1 MQRVFE
7 EFVQR
12 LFESVDETDL
22 RNALASAAAE
32 FDLRQFA
39 FIAIPTSSSA
49 TPRLISNYPT
59 EWTSHY
65 LNNQYERIDPVIAHA
80 QRQEEPFRWG
90 READSSYK
98 CGQQKRFFDE
108 ATEFGIRCGFTVP
121 VPDRKGC
128 FAAMTFAADEP
139 NPPFL
144 RVTEQYGQAFQLIAT
159 CFHVHARRKFSSNR
173 TVDGV
178 DLTPREYECLQ
189 WAARG
194 KSIWEVGCILGIK
207 RRTAAFHLDNV
218 RRKLGV
224 RTIAQAVARLASS
237 RSFPS

>member
-22 RNALASAAAE
+22 REALASAAAE
-32 FDLRQFA
+32 FDLHQFA
-39 FIAIPTSSSA
+39 FLTLPASSSA

-59 EWTSHY
+59 DWTSHY
-65 LNNQYERIDPVIAHA
+65 LHHGYERIDPVIAHA
-80 QRQEEPFRWG
+80 KHQEMPFRWG
-90 READSSYK
+90 RGFDGVQT
-98 CGQQKRFFDE
+98 CGRHDRFFEE
-108 ATEFGIRCGFTVP
+108 AAEFGIRCGFTIP
-121 VPDRKGC
+121 VPDHHGGV
-128 FAAMTFAADEP
+128 AAMTFAADEP
-139 NPPFL
+139 NPPLL

-159 CFHVHARRKFSSNR
+159 CFHFHLRRKLSSNR

-178 DLTPREYECLQ
+178 VLTPREHECLQ

-194 KSIWEVGCILGIK
+194 KSIWEIGRILGIK

-224 RTIAQAVARLASS
+224 RTVTQAVARLAASPSS
-237 RSFPS
+237 SD